1 MSTVAII
8 GSGAIG
14 CAVGSALVE
23 TGEHR
28 VVFCAHTFFENV
40 RVTFPDGGSIDSPA
54 EVYTTPPSLGAVD
67 WVLLCV
73 KAQQVPATES
83 WLRAVVG
90 PMTRVAVLQN
100 GVEHLEYI
108 TPIIG
113 GPERILPVVVQIPA
127 ERTAPGAVTVTGNP
141 HLVVPENEPGTALQG
156 LFQSSRIPVKTTTDF
171 LKSLWEKMCLNAA
184 NGSITALT
192 EQDQSVFREPE
203 VADLC
208 RQVVLECMAVGR
220 AEGAVLDDSLPERIV
235 TQLAGTQGT
244 PAAPGGGNSMYY
256 DRLAG
261 RELEADARNGAIPRL
276 GKKHGIPT
284 PINATLYALLK
295 NVKPRVTS

>member
-23 TGEHR
+23 TGKHR
-28 VVFCAHTFFENV
+28 VVFCANTPFESLHV
-40 RVTFPDGGSIDSPA
+40 SFPDGSAIVSPA
-54 EVYTTPPSLGAVD
+54 EVSTTPSSPAPVD

-83 WLRAVVG
+83 WLRALAG
-90 PMTRVAVLQN
+90 PNTRVAVLQN
-100 GVEHLEYI
+100 GVEHFDSV

-113 GPERILPVVVQIPA
+113 NPERILPVVVQIPA
-127 ERTAPGAVTVTGNP
+127 ERTAPGTVIVTGTP
-141 HLVVPENEPGTALQG
+141 HLVVPEGNLGSGLQT
-156 LFQSSRIPVKTTTDF
+156 LFEGSRLPVKMTADF

-184 NGSITALT
+184 NGSLTALT
-192 EQDQSVFREPE
+192 ERDQSVIREPE
-203 VADLC
+203 VAELC
-208 RQVVLECMAVGR
+208 RQIVRECMKVGR
-220 AEGAVLDDSLPERIV
+220 AEGAVLDDGLPERIV
-235 TQLAGTQGT
+235 VQLAGTPGT
-244 PAAPGGGNSMYY
+244 PGGGNSMYY

-261 RELEADARNGAIPRL
+261 RELEADARNGVIPRL

-295 NVKPRVTS
+295 NLKPRTTS